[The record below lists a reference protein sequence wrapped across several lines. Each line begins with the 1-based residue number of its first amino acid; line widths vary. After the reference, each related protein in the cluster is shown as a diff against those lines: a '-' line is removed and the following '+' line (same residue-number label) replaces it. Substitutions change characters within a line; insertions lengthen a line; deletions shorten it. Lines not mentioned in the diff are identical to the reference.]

1 MTRRDPLLG
10 RGPDAISTEA
20 TVASGDTADKPE
32 SPKPERIYPREG
44 VRPCPF
50 CGNRPDHLERS
61 STGKLLPHEA
71 SGIVHMAVCPA
82 RRRNKRG
89 GT

>member
-1 MTRRDPLLG
+1 LTRRDPPHDE
-10 RGPDAISTEA
+10 GPDAISTEA
-20 TVASGDTADKPE
+20 TVASGDTGDKPE
-32 SPKPERIYPREG
+32 SAKPERIYPREG
-44 VRPCPF
+44 VRICDY

-71 SGIVHMAVCPA
+71 SGIVHMAVCPG

-89 GT
+89 GK